1 MSKMEV
7 DATKVVSIFKE
18 MADLLSIKG
27 ENPFRV
33 RAYEK
38 AAQALEHLPG
48 DLENLYNQDKL
59 KDIPGI
65 GKGMLEKIATILNT
79 GKFPAYEELK
89 SEMPE
94 GARELLFISEVGPKT
109 IKLLYERAGVRNI
122 KDLEAFVKSG
132 KLRDLPGMG
141 AKTEENILR
150 GIKFYRTSKARILLG
165 RAQPLVEE
173 VIAELKNKASSWIE
187 RISPAGSLRRGKETI
202 GDIDIL
208 VSSTNSHPIM
218 NIFTQLSFVKEI
230 LAKGETKSSILTTQG
245 LQMDLRVV
253 LSDSFGAALQYFTG
267 SKSHNINLRER
278 AIKRGLKINEYGVFT
293 QKGKKIAGKNEE
305 EVYTSLD
312 LPFIPPELRE
322 DRGEIEAAEKGRIPS
337 LLREEEIKGDL
348 HIHTKM
354 SDGVNTIEELVEK
367 AKSKGYEYIAIS
379 DHSFSLRVG
388 RGLSIET
395 LLAQRE
401 EIKKIN
407 SYLADFRVLAGSE
420 VDIKKDGSLD
430 YPDEILGKLD
440 IVVAAIHTGFK
451 QDKKT
456 ITSRV
461 VKAME
466 NPFVRIFAHPTGRLL
481 GEREAYSI
489 DLDKVLEVA
498 KDRGVWL
505 EINAQPQ
512 RLDLT
517 DIWVMEAK
525 KRGVKLAINTD
536 AHNKGGLDFMSLGV
550 ATARRGWC
558 EAPDVVNTLS
568 LEKFLA
574 YFTRVPS

>member
-1 MSKMEV
+1 MNKMKV
-7 DATKVVSIFKE
+7 DATKVASILRE

-27 ENPFRV
+27 ENPFRI

-38 AAQALEHLPG
+38 AARTLEHLPG
-48 DLENLYNQDKL
+48 DMEALYKQGKL
-59 KDIPGI
+59 KDISGL

-79 GKFPAYEELK
+79 GRLPAYEELK
-89 SEMPE
+89 KEFPE
-94 GARELLFISEVGPKT
+94 GTRELLFISEIGPKT
-109 IKLLYERAGVRNI
+109 VKLLYEEEGVKNI
-122 KDLEAFVKSG
+122 EDLETFAKSG
-132 KLRDLPGMG
+132 KLRDLPGIG

-150 GIKFYRTSKARILLG
+150 GIKLYRTSKARILLG

-173 VIAELKNKASSWIE
+173 VIAELKNRASSWIE
-187 RISPAGSLRRGKETI
+187 KISPAGSLRRGKETI

-208 VSSTNSHPIM
+208 VSSRNSSPVM
-218 NIFTQLSFVKEI
+218 DGFAQLSFVKEI

-245 LQMDLRVV
+245 LQIDLRVV
-253 LSDSFGAALQYFTG
+253 SPDSFGAALQYFTG

-293 QKGKKIAGKNEE
+293 REGEKLAGKNEK
-305 EVYTSLD
+305 EVYASLD

-322 DRGEIEAAEKGRIPS
+322 DRGEIEAAEKGRIPC
-337 LLREEEIKGDL
+337 LLREKEIKGDL
-348 HIHTKM
+348 HMHTKM
-354 SDGVNTIEELVEK
+354 SDGVNTIEELIEK
-367 AKSKGYEYIAIS
+367 AKSKGYEYIAIT
-379 DHSFSLRVG
+379 DHSLSLKVA

-395 LLAQRE
+395 LLAQIK

-407 SYLADFRVLAGSE
+407 SHLEGFKVLAGSE

-440 IVVAAIHTGFK
+440 IVIAAIHTGFK

-456 ITSRV
+456 ITARV
-461 VKAME
+461 VKAIQ

-481 GEREAYSI
+481 GEREAYAV
-489 DLDKVLEVA
+489 DLNKVLEVA
-498 KDRGVWL
+498 KDRGIWL

-517 DIWVMEAK
+517 DIWIMEAK
-525 KRGVKLAINTD
+525 KKGVKLAINTD
-536 AHNKGGLDFMSLGV
+536 AHNKEGLDFMSLGV

-558 EAPDVVNTLS
+558 QAPDVVNTLS
-568 LEKFLA
+568 LEEFIHKL
-574 YFTRVPS
+574 

>member
-1 MSKMEV
+1 MGKNKV
-7 DATKVVSIFKE
+7 DATKVASIFKE

-38 AAQALEHLPG
+38 AAGALEHLPG

-79 GKFPAYEELK
+79 GKLPAYEELK

-122 KDLEAFVKSG
+122 KDLEASIKSG
-132 KLRDLPGMG
+132 KLRDLPSMG

-187 RISPAGSLRRGKETI
+187 RISPAGSLRRSKETI

-208 VSSTNSHPIM
+208 VSSTNSGPIM

-253 LSDSFGAALQYFTG
+253 LPDSFGAALQYFTG

-293 QKGKKIAGKNEE
+293 QKGKKIAGRNEE
-305 EVYTSLD
+305 EVYASLG
-312 LPFIPPELRE
+312 LPLIPPELRE
-322 DRGEIEAAEKGRIPS
+322 DRGEIEAAEKGKLPS

-367 AKSKGYEYIAIS
+367 AKSKGYEYIAIT

-395 LLAQRE
+395 LLAQIE

-407 SYLADFRVLAGSE
+407 SHLADFRVLAGSE

-430 YPDEILGKLD
+430 YPDEVLGKLD
-440 IVVAAIHTGFK
+440 IVIAAIHTGFK
-451 QDKKT
+451 QDKET
-456 ITSRV
+456 ITTRV

-466 NPFVRIFAHPTGRLL
+466 NPFVQIFAHPTGRLL

-498 KDRGVWL
+498 KDRGIWL

-517 DIWVMEAK
+517 DTWIMEAK
-525 KRGVKLAINTD
+525 KRGVKLAIGTD
-536 AHNKGGLDFMSLGV
+536 AHHKESLDFMSLGV

-558 EAPDVVNTLS
+558 QAPDVVNTLS
-568 LEKFLA
+568 LEEFLA

>member
-1 MSKMEV
+1 MNKMKV
-7 DATKVVSIFKE
+7 DATKVASILRE

-27 ENPFRV
+27 ENPFRI

-38 AAQALEHLPG
+38 AARTLEHLPG
-48 DLENLYNQDKL
+48 DMEALYKQGKL
-59 KDIPGI
+59 KDISGL

-79 GKFPAYEELK
+79 GRLPAYEELK
-89 SEMPE
+89 KEFPE
-94 GARELLFISEVGPKT
+94 GTRELLFISEIGPKT
-109 IKLLYERAGVRNI
+109 VKLLYEEEGVKNI
-122 KDLEAFVKSG
+122 EDLETFAKSG

-150 GIKFYRTSKARILLG
+150 GIKLYRTSKARILLG

-173 VIAELKNKASSWIE
+173 VIAELKNRASSWIE
-187 RISPAGSLRRGKETI
+187 KISPAGSLRRGKETI

-208 VSSTNSHPIM
+208 VSSRNSSPVM
-218 NIFTQLSFVKEI
+218 DGFAQLSFVKEI

-245 LQMDLRVV
+245 LQIDLRVV
-253 LSDSFGAALQYFTG
+253 SPDSFGAALQYFTG

-293 QKGKKIAGKNEE
+293 REGEKLAGKNEK
-305 EVYTSLD
+305 EVYASLD

-322 DRGEIEAAEKGRIPS
+322 DRGEIEAAEKGRIPC
-337 LLREEEIKGDL
+337 LLREKEIKGDL
-348 HIHTKM
+348 HMHTKM
-354 SDGVNTIEELVEK
+354 SDGVNTIEELIEK
-367 AKSKGYEYIAIS
+367 AKSKGYEYIAIT
-379 DHSFSLRVG
+379 DHSLSLKVA

-395 LLAQRE
+395 LLAQIK

-407 SYLADFRVLAGSE
+407 SHLEGFKVLAGSE

-440 IVVAAIHTGFK
+440 IVIAAIHTGFK

-456 ITSRV
+456 ITARV
-461 VKAME
+461 VKAIQS
-466 NPFVRIFAHPTGRLL
+466 PFVRIFAHPTGRLL
-481 GEREAYSI
+481 GEREAYAV
-489 DLDKVLEVA
+489 DLNKVLEVA
-498 KDRGVWL
+498 KDRGIWL

-517 DIWVMEAK
+517 DIWIMEAK
-525 KRGVKLAINTD
+525 KKGVKLAINTD
-536 AHNKGGLDFMSLGV
+536 AHNKEGLDFMSLGV

-558 EAPDVVNTLS
+558 QAPDVVNTLS
-568 LEKFLA
+568 LEEFIHKL
-574 YFTRVPS
+574 